1 MESSILAA
9 YRERLGQYEALKAE
23 AIAVLSMLLA
33 GAGLNI
39 HHVTGR
45 VKKYSSLA
53 EKIHRKPGRY
63 TSVEDVTDIV
73 AVRVITYFQSDVNVV
88 ARELE
93 RAFVIDWDKSVN
105 KSQLHDPDRFGYMG
119 VHYVVRFPPELL
131 ARPELAPFAN
141 IGFEVQIRSI
151 LQHAWA
157 EIEHDLGYKSTE
169 AVPRD
174 IRRRFYRL
182 AGLFEMADEEFMA
195 IRALKESYARTLPT
209 RLAANPDDVF
219 LDAQSVRH
227 LVMEGVVADFDER
240 IAYDLGVKVD
250 RRVPDDE
257 RLLRLT
263 AALGRVG
270 VKTAGQLLRE
280 LERREREVLRF
291 AAALMPLVP
300 EAWSPAVGLRPGVS
314 LVHLA
319 LWKSC
324 QGEDCQAEEI
334 VDLLDLRT
342 ELGSAERLS
351 SLVEQVFATLG
362 HDRPAAD

>member
-1 MESSILAA
+1 MESNILAA
-9 YRERLGQYEALKAE
+9 YRERLGQYEALRTE
-23 AIAVLSMLLA
+23 AIAFLSALLA
-33 GAGLNI
+33 SADLNI

-45 VKKYSSLA
+45 VKKYASLA

-63 TSVEDVTDIV
+63 ARIEDVTDIV
-73 AVRVITYFQSDVNVV
+73 AVRVITYFQSDVNLV

-131 ARPELAPFAN
+131 ARPELAAFAN
-141 IGFEVQIRSI
+141 VGFEVQIRSI

-182 AGLFEMADEEFMA
+182 AGLLEMADEEFMA
-195 IRALKESYARTLPT
+195 IRALKESYAKTLPA

-227 LVMEGVVADFDER
+227 LVMEGVVAEFDER
-240 IAYDLGVKVD
+240 VAYDLGVKVD

-270 VKTAGQLLRE
+270 IKTAGQLLRE
-280 LERREREVLRF
+280 LDRRERDVLNF

-300 EAWSPAVGLRPGVS
+300 EAWSRTVGLKPGVS

-319 LWKSC
+319 LWKGC
-324 QGEDCQAEEI
+324 QGDDCQVEEI
-334 VDLLDLRT
+334 VDLLDLRA
-342 ELGSAERLS
+342 ELGDSNRLAD
-351 SLVEQVFATLG
+351 LVERVFATLG
-362 HDRPAAD
+362 QDRPAAD